1 MFEFPMMQRNFFNT
15 MQCLRS
21 IPKRRQKK
29 FCCSDW
35 DLRFRLEILGRRW
48 RLFWNLNCHQ
58 YLNDSTFKLTF
69 FTSEDKGKNKIKNT
83 NRHKKRKDSLETPAA
98 YNWVFDI
105 NLKFRGWLGR
115 LCINFF
121 QNSKRKLILMQLEL

>member
-1 MFEFPMMQRNFFNT
+1 MMERSFLNT

-35 DLRFRLEILGRRW
+35 DFRFRLEILGRRW

-58 YLNDSTFKLTF
+58 YLNDSTFKPTF
-69 FTSEDKGKNKIKNT
+69 FRSEDKGKNRIKNKHS
-83 NRHKKRKDSLETPAA
+83 RKKQKDSLETPAA
-98 YNWVFDI
+98 YSWIFYI
-105 NLKFRGWLGR
+105 NLKFRKWLGQ
-115 LCINFF
+115 LCIYSF
-121 QNSKRKLILMQLEL
+121 QNNKRKLILMQLEL